1 MTKTPGL
8 ADYKKY
14 LKRLHLNRTLCGLI
28 LFTCLYTELF
38 SYKLLSMVSWPAIPK
53 SDNTNSVRMLLIA
66 DPQLQGYWNEPAS
79 VIGALTRSDVD
90 HYISKTYHQ
99 ALNYVK
105 PDVIIFLGDL
115 IDEGSVAGE
124 QEYKEYV
131 QRFYKIFEVK
141 ENHEK
146 IHHIFIPGD
155 NDIGGEG
162 WDRVTPEKVE
172 RFEWAFHA
180 PIEDEEIF
188 KFITFDRVNIMP
200 GAKSQLKHSQLQH
213 RGQEFKQSL
222 KILLSHIPLTDVRT
236 PKGDETLKVFEPHL
250 ILSGHE
256 HKSFFIRGG
265 HQQPFENQ
273 RGFVNLNIRDKT
285 IEKEIVV
292 PTCNYRL
299 GNAGFG
305 AAVLQENGD
314 MFYAV
319 LWLPPRF
326 KVLGLYVMLIPI
338 FIGLVAIDKAFRK
351 QSLINW
357 CLEGTTGAVTKV
369 GEVGQK
375 VVKKSRSTKKDIE
388 AVFSS
393 RKQRGKENND

>member
-1 MTKTPGL
+1 MKFL
-8 ADYKKY
+8 VD
-14 LKRLHLNRTLCGLI
+14 
-28 LFTCLYTELF
+28 FT
-38 SYKLLSMVSWPAIPK
+38 
-53 SDNTNSVRMLLIA
+53 N
-66 DPQLQGYWNEPAS
+66 
-79 VIGALTRSDVD
+79 
-90 HYISKTYHQ
+90 
-99 ALNYVK
+99 
-105 PDVIIFLGDL
+105 
-115 IDEGSVAGE
+115 
-124 QEYKEYV
+124 
-131 QRFYKIFEVK
+131 
-141 ENHEK
+141 
-146 IHHIFIPGD
+146 
-155 NDIGGEG
+155 
-162 WDRVTPEKVE
+162 
-172 RFEWAFHA
+172 
-180 PIEDEEIF
+180 
-188 KFITFDRVNIMP
+188 
-200 GAKSQLKHSQLQH
+200 
-213 RGQEFKQSL
+213 
-222 KILLSHIPLTDVRT
+222 
-236 PKGDETLKVFEPHL
+236 
-250 ILSGHE
+250 
-256 HKSFFIRGG
+256 
-265 HQQPFENQ
+265 QQPFENQ